1 MWSLITHTGRTLNM
15 DWSMTPGYLKSTK
28 VRSHSKRVEVQIE
41 QYKHRGSTPLA
52 STTLYK
58 YIYIWLL
65 RD

>member
-41 QYKHRGSTPLA
+41 HYKDPGAVPGASSSTSTPP
-52 STTLYK
+52 
-58 YIYIWLL
+58 
-65 RD
+65 

>member
-41 QYKHRGSTPLA
+41 HYKDSEGRSPTPPPI
-52 STTLYK
+52 YK
-58 YIYIWLL
+58 PLSS
-65 RD
+65 